1 MRGESDLLAYAK
13 ENEMVVVT
21 KDSDF
26 LDLHTQGKEH
36 AGILFM
42 TKPLSIGNVIREIEK
57 VHMLFEPDNLRNR
70 VIFIPLKING

>member
-1 MRGESDLLAYAK
+1 
-13 ENEMVVVT
+13 
-21 KDSDF
+21 
-26 LDLHTQGKEH
+26 
-36 AGILFM
+36 M